1 MWLLPKRSK
10 SISSPLQRTS
20 LSIRTSRWYN
30 VRIPN
35 KYMKNACKFRAM
47 MYLSLLQNKTPALSS
62 TLEFSLPP
70 GWRKPG
76 TGKFPL
82 QTKLSDVKS
91 SSLRWGL
98 FISQTSQTFQ
108 ESALLMVGLRKPG
121 PYPCFVAGPSWHTAQ
136 WDHSVSLAGKKVV

>member
-1 MWLLPKRSK
+1 
-10 SISSPLQRTS
+10 
-20 LSIRTSRWYN
+20 
-30 VRIPN
+30 
-35 KYMKNACKFRAM
+35 M
-47 MYLSLLQNKTPALSS
+47 MYLSLLQNKMPALSS

-98 FISQTSQTFQ
+98 FTSQTSQTFQ

-121 PYPCFVAGPSWHTAQ
+121 PLSMFSCRTKLA
-136 WDHSVSLAGKKVV
+136 HSTVGSLSLTCRKEGGLISDF